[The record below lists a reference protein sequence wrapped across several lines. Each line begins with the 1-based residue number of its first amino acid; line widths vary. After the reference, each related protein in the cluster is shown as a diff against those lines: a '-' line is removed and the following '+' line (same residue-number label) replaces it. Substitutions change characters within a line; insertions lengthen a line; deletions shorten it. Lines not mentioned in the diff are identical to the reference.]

1 MTSPI
6 PNEGLPLAGIR
17 AVCVTGIWAGPY
29 ANQLLAD
36 WGCEV
41 IQLESIQRRQLHT
54 RGFNLRFPEGTTA
67 AKEGGAP
74 WPWGYPNGDPGKR
87 PWNRF
92 SEYNVINRNK
102 LNMTVDLDKP
112 KGKEILHRLVGLSD
126 LFIENNA
133 PSTLDKLGV
142 TYEWLRE
149 AKPNI
154 IVIRMPAFGLS
165 GPYRDYRTFG
175 SGLEATV
182 GFTWLRGYTDLDKTV
197 SSTAVAHCD
206 ATAGILGALAAVMAL
221 HYRKR
226 TGEGQFIELAQI
238 EGLIPQLG
246 EAIMDYTMNGRVQDS
261 LGNRDLHGAAPC
273 GNYRCKGEDRWVSI
287 TVRNDEEWEGFCRVL
302 GNPEWT
308 KDGKFSTVLSR
319 YKNQDE
325 LDELVES
332 WTLGHDHYSVMVML
346 QKERVPAAPI
356 ADAADIYADPH
367 IREIGVLEEVT
378 HPEAGTHI
386 YPGIGWTQ
394 AKTPNRIR
402 RYPGCLGEDNEYIYK
417 ELLGISDEEYAELER
432 EGHIGMDFAPHVKP

>member
-1 MTSPI
+1 
-6 PNEGLPLAGIR
+6 
-17 AVCVTGIWAGPY
+17 
-29 ANQLLAD
+29 
-36 WGCEV
+36 
-41 IQLESIQRRQLHT
+41 
-54 RGFNLRFPEGTTA
+54 
-67 AKEGGAP
+67 
-74 WPWGYPNGDPGKR
+74 
-87 PWNRF
+87 
-92 SEYNVINRNK
+92 
-102 LNMTVDLDKP
+102 
-112 KGKEILHRLVGLSD
+112 VGLSD

-133 PSTLDKLGV
+133 PSTLDKLGIS
-142 TYEWLRE
+142 YEWLRQT
-149 AKPNI
+149 KPNI
-154 IVIRMPAFGLS
+154 IMIRMPAFGLS

-206 ATAGILGALAAVMAL
+206 AAAGILAALAALMAL
-221 HYRKR
+221 HHRKR

-246 EAIMDYTMNGRVQDS
+246 EAIMDCTMNGRVQDS

-287 TVRNDEEWEGFCRVL
+287 TVRNDEEWKGFCQAL

-308 KDGKFSTVLSR
+308 KDEKFSTALSR

-325 LDELVES
+325 LDKRVEN
-332 WTLGHDHYSVMVML
+332 WTLQHDHYSAMVIL
-346 QKERVPAAPI
+346 QKEGVPAAPI
-356 ADAADIYADPH
+356 TDAADIYADPH

-394 AKTPNRIR
+394 VKTLNRIR
-402 RYPGCLGEDNEYIYK
+402 RYPGRLGEDNEYVYK
-417 ELLGISDEEYAELER
+417 ELLGISDEEYEELER

>member
-1 MTSPI
+1 M
-6 PNEGLPLAGIR
+6 NEGLPLAGIR

-41 IQLESIQRRQLHT
+41 IQLESTQRRQLHT
-54 RGFNLRFPEGTTA
+54 RGFNLRFPKGTTA
-67 AKEGGAP
+67 ATEGGAP
-74 WPWGYPNGDPGKR
+74 WPWGYPDGEPGER

-102 LNMTVDLDKP
+102 INMTVDLDKP
-112 KGKEILHRLVGLSD
+112 KGKEILRRLVGLSD

-133 PSTLDKLGV
+133 PSTLDKLDI

-149 AKPNI
+149 AKPDI
-154 IVIRMPAFGLS
+154 IMIRMPAFGLS

-206 ATAGILGALAAVMAL
+206 AAAGINAALAALMAL

-226 TGEGQFIELAQI
+226 TGEGQFIELAQV

-261 LGNRDLHGAAPC
+261 LGNRDFHGAAPC

-287 TVRNDEEWEGFCRVL
+287 TVRNDEEWEGFCRAL

-308 KDGKFSTVLSR
+308 KDEKFSTALSR

-325 LDELVES
+325 LDKLVES
-332 WTLGHDHYSVMVML
+332 WTLQHDHYAVMFTL
-346 QKERVPAAPI
+346 QKEGVAAAPLTN
-356 ADAADIYADPH
+356 AADSYADPH

-394 AKTPNRIR
+394 VKTPNRIR
-402 RYPGCLGEDNEYIYK
+402 RYPGRLGEDNEYVYK
-417 ELLGISDEEYAELER
+417 ELLGVSDEEYADLER
-432 EGHIGMDFAPHVKP
+432 EGHIGMDFAPHVGP